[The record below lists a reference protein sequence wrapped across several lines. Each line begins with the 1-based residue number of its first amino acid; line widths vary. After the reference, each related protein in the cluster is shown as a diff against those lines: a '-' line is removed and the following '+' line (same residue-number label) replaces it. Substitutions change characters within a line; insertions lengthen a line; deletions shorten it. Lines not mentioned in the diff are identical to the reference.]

1 MLGRNFVEYS
11 ELVAKWNKHLIR
23 KLIVAGIFI
32 HCGAAAGLGIS
43 PSQHA
48 YIREYQKN
56 VKKNRGD

>member
-32 HCGAAAGLGIS
+32 HCGAAAVLGS
-43 PSQHA
+43 PRNMLILEN
-48 YIREYQKN
+48 IRKT
-56 VKKNRGD
+56 